1 MGDYLGLH
9 WQFGVVQNAV
19 ASVAAPQNVRIAD
32 DDGTT
37 NSITINSNQGF
48 GHGASSVS
56 ASTDHDI
63 AHNDDIFVQSG
74 VANVITI
81 KAYGGTQS
89 GGGAIT
95 THDWVLSEVADSAG
109 VSTLGN
115 TTSSSQ
121 NYTNGTVSISSG
133 IVRGNQVDIR
143 VRYVGSNGGGS
154 GGNTDFLFQ
163 IKGN

>member
-1 MGDYLGLH
+1 MGLH

-48 GHGASSVS
+48 MHGESMVS

-74 VANVITI
+74 TGTANVITI

-95 THDWVLSEVADSAG
+95 THDWTLSEVADSAG
-109 VSTLGN
+109 VGTLNN

-121 NYTNGTVSISSG
+121 NYTNGTVTISGG
-133 IVRGNQVDIR
+133 IARGNQVDIR
-143 VRYVGSNGGGS
+143 VRYVGSNSGGS

-163 IKGN
+163 IKGS

>member
-1 MGDYLGLH
+1 MSIIIINSYA
-9 WQFGVVQNAV
+9 FGA
-19 ASVAAPQNVRIAD
+19 AVAAPQNVRIAD
-32 DDGTT
+32 DDGTL

-63 AHNDDIFVQSG
+63 AHNDDIFIQSG

-95 THDWVLSEVADSAG
+95 THDWVLSIVTDTNNRG
-109 VSTLGN
+109 TLGN
-115 TTSSSQ
+115 ATSSSQ
-121 NYTNGTVSISSG
+121 NYTNGTVSINSSM
-133 IVRGNQVDIR
+133 VRGNQVDIR
-143 VRYVGSNGGGS
+143 VRYVGSNSGGS

-163 IKGN
+163 IKGG

>member
-1 MGDYLGLH
+1 MGLH

-19 ASVAAPQNVRIAD
+19 ASVAAPQNVRIKD

-48 GHGASSVS
+48 MHGGSPVS
-56 ASTDHDI
+56 GSTDYDI
-63 AHNDDIFVQSG
+63 AHNDDIYVQSG

-95 THDWVLSEVADSAG
+95 THDWTLSKVADTNNRG
-109 VSTLGN
+109 TLGN
-115 TTSSSQ
+115 ATSSSQ
-121 NYTNGTVSISSG
+121 NYTNGTVSINTSMTRYDEVE
-133 IVRGNQVDIR
+133 IQ
-143 VRYVGSNGGGS
+143 VRYVGSNSGGS

-163 IKGN
+163 IKGS